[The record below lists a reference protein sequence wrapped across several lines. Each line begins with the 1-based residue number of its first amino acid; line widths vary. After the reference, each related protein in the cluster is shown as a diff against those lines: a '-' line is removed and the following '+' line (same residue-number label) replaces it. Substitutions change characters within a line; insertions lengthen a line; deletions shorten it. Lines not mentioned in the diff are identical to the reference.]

1 VLRSDHADPL
11 FAAAATAALG
21 SEREARMRFNHVH
34 IAVRDLPGAL
44 DWLAKVWNIRP
55 TFENGGG
62 MAVLSLHGASL
73 ILDAAD
79 EDGTATIGFASDNC
93 DEDYRMACERGAET
107 LEHPKDRTWGV
118 RAAYLRGPGRITFE
132 IEQGLPSTH

>member
-1 VLRSDHADPL
+1 
-11 FAAAATAALG
+11 
-21 SEREARMRFNHVH
+21 MRFQHLHV
-34 IAVRDLPGAL
+34 AVRDLPGAL
-44 DWLAKVWNIRP
+44 DWLKEVWDASP
-55 TFENGGG
+55 TFENGR

-93 DEDYRMACERGAET
+93 DRDYRLASERGAET
-107 LEHPKDRTWGV
+107 LEAPEDRAWGV

-132 IEQGLPSTH
+132 IEQELPSSH